1 MATFKNFK
9 KELKEL
15 NKELAIVDAVSRVH
29 EKVDHL
35 KELDRNEYDES
46 VISMYVNIIIVKLKG
61 LWLCNTKE
69 EVISFEEK
77 YINCYY
83 EKALEEARLN
93 NTVDKEETTMAQET
107 TNNVTVNEAAA
118 QEEKHVYE
126 YSYLNSRAQ
135 RKLFDAMMTNENYHM
150 VFDGTTPAGKIK
162 FRRTTGEEVIVAI
175 PDDVEDEEMEEITMA
190 QNTQNVTINE
200 APVEEEITMN
210 ENTNTVA
217 TNDTVAE
224 AENTTTEKK
233 EDKVMTREQKRA
245 ERKARFEQ
253 YCKAEGDKAEARCRK
268 IGEVV
273 GTGTGVAVGFVE
285 SGAKDVASKIGNS
298 RYIKA
303 TREGYVEKFAIS
315 RETGHQLYAKAND
328 AVANGQAKK
337 AANELFNKFFKK
349 ANDDAEC
356 GDGVWN
362 GTTAQ

>member
-1 MATFKNFK
+1 M
-9 KELKEL
+9 
-15 NKELAIVDAVSRVH
+15 R
-29 EKVDHL
+29 
-35 KELDRNEYDES
+35 
-46 VISMYVNIIIVKLKG
+46 
-61 LWLCNTKE
+61 NTKE
-69 EVISFEEK
+69 
-77 YINCYY
+77 
-83 EKALEEARLN
+83 
-93 NTVDKEETTMAQET
+93 
-107 TNNVTVNEAAA
+107 
-118 QEEKHVYE
+118 
-126 YSYLNSRAQ
+126 
-135 RKLFDAMMTNENYHM
+135 FDAMMVNKDYRM
-150 VFDGTTPAGKIK
+150 VWDSTVPVGMVK
-162 FRRTTGEEVIVAI
+162 FRHIVTGEEVV
-175 PDDVEDEEMEEITMA
+175 VTVQEEEITMA
-190 QNTQNVTINE
+190 QNTINNVTVNE
-200 APVEEEITMN
+200 VAVEETVVAQEEITMN

-217 TNDTVAE
+217 TNDTV

-268 IGEVV
+268 IGEIV

-285 SGAKDVASKIGNS
+285 SGAKDVTSKISNA

-349 ANDDAEC
+349 ANDDAQC